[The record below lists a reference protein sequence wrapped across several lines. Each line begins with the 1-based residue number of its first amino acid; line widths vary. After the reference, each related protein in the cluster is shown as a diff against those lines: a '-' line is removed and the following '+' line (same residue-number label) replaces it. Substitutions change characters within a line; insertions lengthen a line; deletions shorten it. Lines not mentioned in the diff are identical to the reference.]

1 MMVGT
6 FRTDLVS
13 LVSMITPAHSQPA
26 RGFLFVHYEIHHNFS
41 RGAEE
46 A

>member
-1 MMVGT
+1 MVAA
-6 FRTDLVS
+6 FRKDLV
-13 LVSMITPAHSQPA
+13 LVSMITPAHRQPA
-26 RGFLFVHYEIHHNFS
+26 WGFLFVHYEIYHNFP